1 MQAITRSCQGMWQNR
16 NEHQGMAEQYAY
28 STYNVSQISLLNQK
42 EIFSNFGS
50 LKVLTSEVQINQ
62 GKMKNKD
69 SHCKKINFL
78 KTN

>member
-50 LKVLTSEVQINQ
+50 LKVLINQ
-62 GKMKNKD
+62 GKMKSKD

-78 KTN
+78 P